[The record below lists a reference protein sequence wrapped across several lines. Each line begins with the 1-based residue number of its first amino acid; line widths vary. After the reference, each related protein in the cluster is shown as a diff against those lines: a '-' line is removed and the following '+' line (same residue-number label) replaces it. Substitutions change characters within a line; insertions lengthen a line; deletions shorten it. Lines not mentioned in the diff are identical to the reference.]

1 MIMIRMQQVASMG
14 KMTKTALCAALLSA
28 GLAGC
33 SAPRTTPDATTG
45 RQPMVN
51 TLTKAQLEG
60 TWHLT
65 HLASETIDA
74 SQAMQRPFLR
84 FEHGRVAGKG
94 AVNSLSGS
102 YTLKKPNQLRFG
114 PLVSTMMAG
123 QPDAMDLEQ
132 RFVNAIEEVR
142 TAGVLD
148 QYLTLRDED
157 GKEIVRMARNVEEPK
172 GVSLEQVRGEWVAV
186 AIQGAAASPDRTPT
200 LLFDDAEQV
209 AGHSGVNRF
218 SGNLDSKSL
227 ASGAVRMGPFGA
239 TRMAGPPE
247 LMRQEQQFLEAL
259 EQARTIK
266 MTAGQLILSNGQTT
280 LLTLRRR

>member
-1 MIMIRMQQVASMG
+1 
-14 KMTKTALCAALLSA
+14 
-28 GLAGC
+28 
-33 SAPRTTPDATTG
+33 
-45 RQPMVN
+45 MVN
-51 TLTKAQLEG
+51 TLSKAQLEG

-84 FEHGRVAGKG
+84 FDNGRVAGKG
-94 AVNSLSGS
+94 AVNNLSGS

-123 QPDAMDLEQ
+123 HPDAMDLEQ
-132 RFVNAIEEVR
+132 RFVTAIEEVR

-148 QYLTLRDED
+148 QYLTLRDQD
-157 GKEIVRMARNVEEPK
+157 GK
-172 GVSLEQVRGEWVAV
+172 GVSLEQIRGEWVAV
-186 AIQGAAASPDRTPT
+186 TIQGVAASPDRTPT